1 VGVATATAD
10 DGGALPGYLALG
22 DSYTIGEG
30 VDAPARWPVRLAA
43 LLRDA
48 GRPVA
53 EPRIIARSGWATD
66 ELSAAIDAE
75 AAAGAL
81 APPYGLVTLGVGV
94 NDQYRGRALEAYAPA
109 FRILLARAVAFA
121 GGDPSRVRVVS
132 IPDWGGTPYAR
143 AAGRDARQVTREVDA
158 FNAVAEALC
167 AQAGVR
173 FVDVTTPGRAPAFA
187 EALVDDGLHPS
198 AAAYEDWAR
207 RVAQSLLDA
216 APQR

>member
-1 VGVATATAD
+1 MATVAAD
-10 DGGALPGYLALG
+10 DGDALPGYLALG

-30 VDAPARWPVRLAA
+30 VDAPSRWPERLAA
-43 LLRDA
+43 LLRAA
-48 GRPVA
+48 GRPLA
-53 EPRIIARSGWATD
+53 DPRIIARSGWATD

-75 AAAGAL
+75 EAAGAL
-81 APPYGLVTLGVGV
+81 APEYALVTLGIGV

-109 FRILLARAVAFA
+109 FRMLLARAVAFA
-121 GGDPSRVRVVS
+121 GGDPARVRVVS

-143 AAGRDARQVTREVDA
+143 AAGRDARQVAREVDA
-158 FNAVAEALC
+158 FNAVAEAVC

-198 AAAYEDWAR
+198 AAAYEVWAR
-207 RVAQSLLDA
+207 RVTQSLLDA